1 MISIEESEKESN
13 EVGRAISL
21 AESVAEKVAEKM
33 ARKKSERF
41 TYLVA
46 AVMSSFGIT
55 SMAVMAVYYRF
66 AWHMEV
72 SKPLRSFWDFIFSAS
87 VLPSIYRL
95 CAGGILFQLI
105 CLIS

>member
-1 MISIEESEKESN
+1 MCFVLEDEKVMSIEESEEESN
-13 EVGRAISL
+13 GVGRALSL

-72 SKPLRSFWDFIFSAS
+72 NTKQTSALFF
-87 VLPSIYRL
+87 LP
-95 CAGGILFQLI
+95 CGILFQLI
-105 CLIS
+105 S